1 MSFESRTTFRV
12 DDEHVNA
19 YKLMTAV
26 VVPRPI
32 AWVSTLSAEGTVNL
46 APHSFYTVSCANPP
60 IIQFTSVGAKDTLRN
75 VLDTGEFVVSLAHGP
90 LMEAVNN
97 SSAAFDPDASEPAH
111 LAITMEPSETV
122 KPPRV
127 AQSPA
132 SIECTLHSTVEL
144 GDSTVVFGSVI
155 AITVADAVL
164 VDGHPEYALLDPLA
178 RLGKD
183 EWGVS
188 ARVTSL
194 RRPRKPEDIV

>member
-1 MSFESRTTFRV
+1 
-12 DDEHVNA
+12 
-19 YKLMTAV
+19 
-26 VVPRPI
+26 
-32 AWVSTLSAEGTVNL
+32 
-46 APHSFYTVSCANPP
+46 
-60 IIQFTSVGAKDTLRN
+60 
-75 VLDTGEFVVSLAHGP
+75 
-90 LMEAVNN
+90 
-97 SSAAFDPDASEPAH
+97 
-111 LAITMEPSETV
+111 MEPSETV

-144 GDSTVVFGSVI
+144 GDSTVVFGSVV

-188 ARVTSL
+188 AQVTSL